1 MSDTR
6 SPPLASSLPPGRR
19 PWLPDGD
26 RGPAGEGWRSKEAP
40 AAAPSSTGRESPRGA
55 GRVVPERAAIHEA
68 LERRPRPASLL
79 RPQRQIG
86 RKVALG
92 LAFLLTGAAGGLV
105 LGLSLRPGAPAPQ
118 QRAAEA
124 PAQGTAAAGLPGG

>member
-26 RGPAGEGWRSKEAP
+26 RGSAGEGWRSTESS
-40 AAAPSSTGRESPRGA
+40 AAHPSSTGRESRRGT
-55 GRVVPERAAIHEA
+55 GRVVPERTAIHEA

-86 RKVALG
+86 RAVAFG
-92 LAFLLTGAAGGLV
+92 LVFLLTGAAGGL
-105 LGLSLRPGAPAPQ
+105 
-118 QRAAEA
+118 
-124 PAQGTAAAGLPGG
+124 